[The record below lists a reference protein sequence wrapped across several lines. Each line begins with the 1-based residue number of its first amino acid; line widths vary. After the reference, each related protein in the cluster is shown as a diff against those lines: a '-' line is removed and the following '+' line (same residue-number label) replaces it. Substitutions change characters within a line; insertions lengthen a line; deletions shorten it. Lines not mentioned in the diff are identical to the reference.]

1 MKKIKIAT
9 FNFGEYNVDATEGT
23 DRFGNEVVRFELYKK
38 GSGKKYMFGITK
50 NDADKYMQSG
60 ELEEFVAS
68 NLPRYIEQYEQGTL

>member
-9 FNFGEYNVDATEGT
+9 FNFGEYNVDAIEGT
-23 DRFGNEVVRFELYKK
+23 DSFGVEAVEFKLHKK

-50 NDADKYMQSG
+50 NDAYQYMQNG